1 MGGLPSFVYDRL
13 TLTYIQYRSKVSYH
27 RLARHVSFLLRLA
40 SRETRRISRETR
52 RISRE
57 TRRVSFLAS
66 AMEVPML
73 RIRRHS
79 KPVIKTSVSYHID

>member
-27 RLARHVSFLLRLA
+27 RLARHISYLSRLV
-40 SRETRRISRETR
+40 
-52 RISRE
+52 SRE
-57 TRRVSFLAS
+57 TRRVSPS
-66 AMEVPML
+66 ALEVPML